1 MSKNCR
7 TATPSQRAMEFRIL
21 YQDADLIAVD
31 KPAGFQV
38 HQPEDTRHRV
48 SKQFDCLHLLR
59 KQIEQYLYPVH
70 RLDRA
75 TSGVLI
81 FALNPEAAAKIA
93 AGFQQKTIKKTY
105 FCVTRGWV
113 KPSGKIDR
121 LIQEKE
127 AETDFHNV
135 AQIELP
141 HAVGRYPSARYSL
154 VQAEPLTGRM
164 HQIRKHFSQISH
176 PLIGDTIYG
185 DHPHNVFFR
194 EKIGIKTLLLK
205 AYSLELDHPVTGERL
220 RIHSKWNPTW
230 HQVFELFGVCA
241 RG

>member
-1 MSKNCR
+1 
-7 TATPSQRAMEFRIL
+7 MEFRIL
-21 YQDADLIAVD
+21 YQDPHLIAID

-59 KQIEQYLYPVH
+59 NQIEQYLYPVH

-81 FALNPEAAAKIA
+81 FALNPETASKISAA
-93 AGFQQKTIKKTY
+93 FQERSIKKTY

-113 KPSGKIDR
+113 EEKGTINR

-127 AETDFHNV
+127 AETLYHRIG
-135 AQIELP
+135 QIELP
-141 HAVGRYPSARYSL
+141 EAVGRYSTTRYSL
-154 VQAEPLTGRM
+154 VHVEPQTGRM

-176 PLIGDTIYG
+176 PLIGDTVYG

-194 EKIGIKTLLLK
+194 EKIGIKALLLK
-205 AYSLELDHPVTGERL
+205 AYSLELTHPISGAPL

-241 RG
+241 RA